1 MKFTPQTNWRKTP
14 LGTLAE
20 FRNGVNFSKENFG
33 TGIRV
38 IGVSDFQD
46 NVRASYDQL
55 DEINPEGVV
64 RKEHLL
70 KNGDILFV
78 RSNGNREL
86 IGRNMYVDNVPGPVT
101 HSAFSI
107 RLRFTSALCH
117 PRFYAYLF
125 RSDLIRQSLS
135 LFGGGTNISNLNQDI
150 LGRLEVPVPETETQ
164 ERIAAILVGY
174 DKLIE
179 NNTRRIKI
187 LEQMAQMLYRE
198 WFVNFRFPG
207 HEKVKMVES
216 ELGLIPDNWSV
227 SSLGE
232 ACERITDGSHW
243 SPKTVEEGGIPM
255 ASVKDMHNW
264 GLNLSTCRRIA
275 DSEFHTLVRSDCK
288 PLVDDVLIAKD
299 GSYLKHSFWVQKPVE
314 VVILSSIAI
323 LRPNKRILP
332 SFLSLY
338 LQDPQIMSRMKGFVS
353 GVAIPRIVL
362 KDFRKFQIQLP
373 PLPLQQ
379 QFAKFIEPMLRL
391 CVSLTERNEN
401 LRTTRDLL
409 LPKLVSGEIRV
420 ETFEKEAL
428 AQTV

>member
-1 MKFTPQTNWRKTP
+1 M
-14 LGTLAE
+14 
-20 FRNGVNFSKENFG
+20 
-33 TGIRV
+33 
-38 IGVSDFQD
+38 
-46 NVRASYDQL
+46 
-55 DEINPEGVV
+55 
-64 RKEHLL
+64 
-70 KNGDILFV
+70 
-78 RSNGNREL
+78 
-86 IGRNMYVDNVPGPVT
+86 
-101 HSAFSI
+101 
-107 RLRFTSALCH
+107 
-117 PRFYAYLF
+117 
-125 RSDLIRQSLS
+125 LS
-135 LFGGGTNISNLNQDI
+135 
-150 LGRLEVPVPETETQ
+150 
-164 ERIAAILVGY
+164 
-174 DKLIE
+174 
-179 NNTRRIKI
+179 
-187 LEQMAQMLYRE
+187 RE